1 MLELIIFLSIFVFV
15 TEFSSYSV
23 YGKFLKDEI
32 VIKYLEDFK
41 PFSVNPFDS
50 SIISPEI
57 NFKENGF
64 DFERLHNSKYISKT
78 RLCFG
83 SNYYISTLGR
93 VPIWSKSHKL
103 INELYKNT
111 K

>member
-1 MLELIIFLSIFVFV
+1 MTSLIIVLLIYIFA
-15 TEFSSYSV
+15 TEYSSYSV

-41 PFSVNPFDS
+41 PFSVNQFDS

-64 DFERLHNSKYISKT
+64 DLERLRNSKYISKT
-78 RLCFG
+78 RLCIG
-83 SNYYISTLGR
+83 SKYYISTLGR

-103 INELYKNT
+103 INELFKNT